1 VDISVAVSSSALQV
15 PECDKKNWDTYD
27 ERGWILLVRSTAP
40 TRAEN
45 KSHLNMAKKYG
56 RKRM

>member
-1 VDISVAVSSSALQV
+1 LQV
-15 PECDKKNWDTYD
+15 PECDKRNWHTYD

-56 RKRM
+56 RKRK